1 MTLPVDQT
9 DSPQLALGAAH
20 DQTPAIVRSAVGD
33 YGLVIRQVALRELEQ
48 AIEWPANG
56 RSVASLHDAEC
67 FLVNDPQGFLGAFV
81 GDRLVAAGWLIAYS
95 DAYAFLG
102 GLYVAPDLRG
112 RRYGSALARALLA
125 QAGHRTVAV
134 EAPRGR
140 QKALRRFGFQTAGTT
155 TRYTGT
161 VAGETRRAV
170 VALQRVPFEKLA
182 TFDAR
187 HFGASRADFLRAW
200 TTQPGTVALAK
211 MHRGRMLGYG
221 VMRPRHGDLRIG
233 PLFAEGIEVAV
244 DLFQTFAARA
254 NGTAVVLDVPDG
266 NPHADTFIEENNLA
280 PLCHSAHMYAGDPP
294 PERHAD
300 IFGITAP
307 ELG

>member
-9 DSPQLALGAAH
+9 DSPQLAFGAGH
-20 DQTPAIVRSAVGD
+20 DQAPADVRSVVGD
-33 YGLVIRQVALRELEQ
+33 NGLVIRQVALREVEQ
-48 AIEWPANG
+48 AIKWPANG
-56 RSVASLHDAEC
+56 RAVAGLHDAEC
-67 FLVNDPQGFLGAFV
+67 FLINDPQGFLGAFV
-81 GDRLVAAGWLIAYS
+81 DDRLVAVGWLIAYS
-95 DAYAFLG
+95 DTYAFLG

-112 RRYGSALARALLA
+112 RRYGSALARALLS

-155 TRYTGT
+155 TRYTAT

-170 VALQRVPFEKLA
+170 VSLERVPFEKLA
-182 TFDAR
+182 SFDAR
-187 HFGASRADFLRAW
+187 HFGAPRTDFLKTW

-211 MHRGRMLGYG
+211 MHSGRMLGYG
-221 VMRPRHGDLRIG
+221 VMRPWHGDFRIG
-233 PLFAEGIEVAV
+233 PLFAEGRDVAE

-254 NGTAVVLDVPDG
+254 NGATVVLDVPDG
-266 NPHADTFIEENNLA
+266 NPHAQTFVEENNLA
-280 PLCHSAHMYAGDPP
+280 PLHHTVRMYAGAPP
-294 PERHAD
+294 SARHAD